1 MDWQPRAIALAEQV
15 THAVSRW
22 REPVAVTPRHLL
34 VPRWWTATGDGW
46 ELRDGPADLPAWLD
60 AAYTDQTLVTQVG
73 ALHADLATTG
83 QRAAGRPASSSTL
96 PSLAVQMYR
105 HARITDAADVLDVGT
120 GSGYGAALLTYRLGP
135 QHVTSIDIDP
145 YLTKAAAER
154 LDGIGLLPHVATC
167 DATGP
172 LPGDYDRIV
181 SMAAVRPVPPSWLAT
196 LRPGGRLVTTIT
208 GTTAILAADKREDGR
223 AFGRIE
229 RDWAGF
235 MAVRHGP
242 GYPPQPGDGREELLN
257 GDGEH
262 VAPGRYPLVIP
273 EDAWELRTMLS
284 IELPGITS
292 HHRTAPDGTAT
303 VWLVHAD
310 GSWARAEGKPGK
322 PAPLVHQSGPRR
334 LWDLL
339 DELRDRWLAEA
350 ALPVYGAL
358 AMIEADGTIKLARGA
373 WRATI
378 Q

>member
-1 MDWQPRAIALAEQV
+1 MDWQPRAVALAGQV

-22 REPVAVTPRHLL
+22 REPVGAIPRHLL
-34 VPRWWTATGDGW
+34 VPRWWAACGSTW
-46 ELRDGPADLPAWLD
+46 ELHDGPAEVPAWLD

-73 ALHADLATTG
+73 AQHADLAHPG
-83 QRAAGRPASSSTL
+83 QEAEGTPTSSSTL
-96 PSLAVQMYR
+96 PSLVVQMYR
-105 HARITDAADVLDVGT
+105 HARITGGMDVLDVGT
-120 GSGYGAALLTYRLGP
+120 GPGYGAAVLSRRLGA
-135 QHVTSIDIDP
+135 QHVTSIDVDP
-145 YLTKAAAER
+145 YLTGAAAER
-154 LDGIGLLPHVATC
+154 LDGIGLHPQIVTC

-181 SMAAVRPVPPSWLAT
+181 AMAAVRPVPPSWLSA

-208 GTTAILAADKREDGR
+208 GTTAILAADKLADGR

-242 GYPPQPGDGREELLN
+242 GYPPPPGDGHEELLS

-262 VAPGRYPLVIP
+262 VAPGRYPLIIP

-284 IELPGITS
+284 IEHPGITS
-292 HHRTAPDGTAT
+292 HHQIHPDQSAT

-310 GSWARAEGKPGK
+310 GSWARAEGQPGQA
-322 PAPLVHQSGPRR
+322 APLVHQGGPRR

-339 DELRDRWLAEA
+339 DQLRDRWLAEA
-350 ALPVYGAL
+350 AFPVYGAL
-358 AMIEADGTIKLARGA
+358 AMVQQDGTIKLARGA

-378 Q
+378 G